1 MDKDLHDFVRGVIR
15 RYVENRYHPGG
26 GFQRLIIADLN
37 PGFLDSELRAN
48 LVEVLEMIQRE
59 IPAEA
64 RGSEEAFRK
73 WIGGNP

>member
-1 MDKDLHDFVRGVIR
+1 MDKDLHDFVRGVIH
-15 RYVENRYHPGG
+15 RYVENRCHPGS
-26 GFQRLIIADLN
+26 GFQRMIIADLN
-37 PGFLDSELRAN
+37 PSFLDKELRAN

-59 IPAEA
+59 VPAEA

>member
-1 MDKDLHDFVRGVIR
+1 MDKDLHDFVRGVIQ

-26 GFQRLIIADLN
+26 GFQRLIVANLN
-37 PGFLDSELRAN
+37 PASVDLGIRAN

-59 IPAEA
+59 VPAEA

-73 WIGGNP
+73 WVGGNP

>member
-1 MDKDLHDFVRGVIR
+1 MDKELHDFVRGVIH
-15 RYVENRYHPGG
+15 RYVEHRYHPGS

-37 PGFLDSELRAN
+37 PGFLDLELRAN
-48 LVEVLEMIQRE
+48 LVEVLEMIQKE
-59 IPAEA
+59 VPSEA